1 MSERTNTHQKPLLA
15 YVGEDADLISA
26 LQAHGGAE
34 VKKFPN
40 GLAFNAFFEQ
50 NKDIAIVLCE
60 SHLKGLKGEPLYLR
74 LKKEL
79 DSHQIPFTLIRK
91 VQEKEEKARLLQLG
105 IAELYTKPFKPEHI
119 IDRIAFI
126 KDIRFHSPK
135 SQRIA
140 LDLPKKKYRIPTDK
154 RIFDILVASVALI
167 LISPVLI
174 VAAIAIRLE
183 SKGPVYYISKR
194 VGTGYQIFDFYKLRS
209 MYADADKR
217 LKEYLHLNQYVDK
230 KQEPQTTENVANPQP
245 EKRIKSNMIL
255 IHSDGTP
262 LSEEEYFELKRSQSA
277 ATFIKLQNDPRI
289 TKVGRFLR
297 NTSIDELPQLIN
309 VLKGDMSIVGNRP
322 LPLYEAEQLTSDD
335 WSERFLAPAGITG
348 LWQVMKRG
356 KSDMSDEERKSL
368 DNMYA
373 KNYSLWND
381 VRLILKTIPALFQKE
396 NV

>member
-1 MSERTNTHQKPLLA
+1 MKEDIKAIKLPLIV
-15 YVGEDADLISA
+15 YIGEDSDLISSLEA
-26 LQAHGGAE
+26 QGGAE
-34 VKKFPN
+34 IRHFAN
-40 GLAFNAFFEQ
+40 GLAFHRYFE
-50 NKDIAIVLCE
+50 NHKDIDLVLSE
-60 SHLKGLKGEPLYLR
+60 SNLKGLKGEPLYLR
-74 LKKEL
+74 LKRDL
-79 DSHQIPFTLIRK
+79 DGFEIPFTLIRK
-91 VQEKEEKARLLQLG
+91 VNDRNEKTRLLKLG
-105 IAELYTKPFKPEHI
+105 IADVYPKPIKAEKVI
-119 IDRIAFI
+119 ERIAFL
-126 KDIRFHSPK
+126 KQIRFHATK
-135 SQRIA
+135 SNGSIA
-140 LDLPKKKYRIPTDK
+140 SLPKKKYRIPTNK
-154 RIFDILVASVALI
+154 RIFDIIVALI
-167 LISPVLI
+167 ALILVSPVLLI
-174 VAAIAIRLE
+174 AAIAIRLE
-183 SKGPVYYISKR
+183 SKGKFYYLSKR

-209 MYADADKR
+209 MYSDADKR
-217 LKEYLHLNQYVDK
+217 LKEHLHLNQYSDK
-230 KQEPQTTENVANPQP
+230 RQEPETTDNVASPKP

-262 LSEEEYFELKRSQSA
+262 LSEEEYFELKKSQSA

-335 WSERFLAPAGITG
+335 WSERFLVPAGITG

-356 KSDMSDEERKSL
+356 KSDMSDDERKSL
-368 DNMYA
+368 DNKYA